1 MSRFKLS
8 PLAAAIALA
17 TTLPCLLS
25 VAHANE
31 PAPTDD
37 DALETIV
44 VSGSREGTSKR
55 KTPAAIDVISGAKI
69 EEKRPTF
76 IGEVLNQAAGVYMS
90 DLRNEQH
97 MMSIRHPLN
106 TNAVYLYME
115 DGLPIRPAAL
125 FNHNALYE
133 LNMEGIDRIEVLRG
147 PASSLYGSNA
157 VGGAVNFFTANA
169 LGEPEAQL
177 GTQLSHQGYKRLDF
191 AASTGERQ
199 TAYGGQGLRIAGYVA
214 KKRGGSDD
222 YNDADKA
229 SLSIRHDWALSGKA
243 KLKSTLTS
251 NHLDTD
257 MPGGLTQAQFD
268 NQPGFSPQTFT
279 YRKVHATR
287 FATALQG
294 EWNPGGQTTATFF
307 TRNNITDQLPS
318 YLIFDSKTKAN
329 TASGRIVNQN
339 FSSVGIDLKHRQDIG
354 QSGHI
359 RWINGLLY
367 DRSPMNGF
375 ERNLTITKGPDGR
388 YVSYTP
394 LDVRREYKVLV
405 TTQAL
410 YSQAEF
416 QPTSALTIVAGIRQD
431 KTRYGYVNH
440 LSSGAPSESRSYDHA
455 SPKLGA
461 TYSSSEQSTWFANY
475 SQGFTPPEGSA
486 QYGGSA
492 TSPSLKPAVFDNVD
506 VGWRWQ
512 DPVARQQIE
521 LAVYELK
528 GEDEQL
534 SYTLAPGQSETR
546 NAGSTTHRG
555 IEFSARQHW
564 GRFSAGLSGT
574 YAQHRYN
581 DYQVSSTVNYAGNDI
596 KSAPK
601 WLANLDLGWQASDH
615 LKLSANVQHLSSY
628 WMNDLNTVKYGGH
641 QLLNLQAKWFDGQWE
656 IWTKLNNATDKRYAE
671 SISAGDNGVASYTV
685 GQPRTLWLGM
695 RYHFGA
701 RSE

>member
-1 MSRFKLS
+1 MSRFALS
-8 PLAAAIALA
+8 TLA
-17 TTLPCLLS
+17 TAALL
-25 VAHANE
+25 VATFPHAFTQAYAAE
-31 PAPTDD
+31 APATEDNT
-37 DALETIV
+37 LETIV

-133 LNMEGIDRIEVLRG
+133 LNMEGVDRIEVLRG

-157 VGGAVNFFTANA
+157 VGGAVNFFTATS
-169 LGEPEAQL
+169 LDEPEAQL
-177 GTQLSHQGYKRLDF
+177 GAQFSNEGYKRLDF
-191 AASTGERQ
+191 AASTGQRQ
-199 TAYGGQGLRIAGYVA
+199 TAYGDQGLRVTGYRA
-214 KKRGGSDD
+214 IKRGGSDD

-229 SLSIRHDWALSGKA
+229 SLTLRHDWRINSRTALKT
-243 KLKSTLTS
+243 TLSS
-251 NHLDTD
+251 NHLETD
-257 MPGGLTQAQFD
+257 MPGGLTQTQYET
-268 NQPGFSPQTFT
+268 QPGFSPQTFT
-279 YRKVHATR
+279 YRKVHAVR
-287 FATALQG
+287 FAAALQG

-307 TRNNITDQLPS
+307 TRDNITDQLPS
-318 YLIFDSKTKAN
+318 YLIFNTGPT

-339 FSSVGIDLKHRQDIG
+339 FTSVGLDIKHRQDLG
-354 QSGHI
+354 ESHDW
-359 RWINGLLY
+359 RWISGALY

-375 ERNLTITKGPDGR
+375 ERNLSITKDGAGR
-388 YVSYTP
+388 YVAYT
-394 LDVRREYKVLV
+394 LGSVRRDYSVLV

-410 YSQAEF
+410 YTQLEA
-416 QPTSALTIVAGIRQD
+416 QPMAGLTVVAGLRQD
-431 KTRYGYVNH
+431 ETQYAYTNK
-440 LSSGAPSESRSYDHA
+440 LSTGAPSESRSYGHV

-461 TYSSSEQSTWFANY
+461 TYSINSHSTWFANY
-475 SQGFTPPEGSA
+475 SQGFTPPEVSA

-492 TSPSLKPAVFDNVD
+492 TSPNLKPAVFDNVD

-512 DPVARQQIE
+512 DPVARQQLE
-521 LAVYELK
+521 LAVYQLD
-528 GEDEQL
+528 GHDEQL
-534 SYTLAPGQSETR
+534 SYTIAPGQSETR

-581 DYQVSSTVNYAGNDI
+581 DYQVSSTVNYAGKDI

-641 QLLNLQAKWFDGQWE
+641 HLLNLQAKWFDGQWE

-701 RSE
+701 KSE